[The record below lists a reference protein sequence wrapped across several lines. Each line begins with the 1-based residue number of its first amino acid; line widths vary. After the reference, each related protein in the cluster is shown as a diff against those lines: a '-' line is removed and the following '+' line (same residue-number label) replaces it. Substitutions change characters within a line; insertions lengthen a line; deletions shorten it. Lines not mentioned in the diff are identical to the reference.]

1 MHPVPR
7 RGAHGWTILRVSSPQ
22 VVVAHAALVVVAHV
36 WVRSCWWVG
45 ARHTGPEYSSDAI
58 HIHFAIHILPLLRK
72 THGGP
77 VSIKRIP

>member
-1 MHPVPR
+1 MHPMR
-7 RGAHGWTILRVSSPQ
+7 RRVAHSWAILRVPSPQ
-22 VVVAHAALVVVAHV
+22 VVITHAALVVVGQV
-36 WVRSCWWVG
+36 WIRGRWWVG
-45 ARHTGPEYSSDAI
+45 TRDTGSEYSSDAI

>member
-7 RGAHGWTILRVSSPQ
+7 RVAHGWTVLRVTSPQ

-36 WVRSCWWVG
+36 WVRSRWWVG
-45 ARHTGPEYSSDAI
+45 TRHPGPEFSSDAI

-77 VSIKRIP
+77 ISIKRIP